1 MESNR
6 EVFIKMR
13 ESEYDE
19 IPNEIKERYFNSKNV
34 SKEVNDWAE
43 NMKDPTYANL
53 YKTMRET
60 KKHLS
65 EREFQLREERR
76 KHIIKKSVIS
86 VPNLTETN

>member
-1 MESNR
+1 MLESNR

-13 ESEYDE
+13 ESEYEE

-43 NMKDPTYANL
+43 NIKDPTYANL
-53 YKTMRET
+53 YKMARET

-65 EREFQLREERR
+65 EREYQLREERR
-76 KHIIKKSVIS
+76 KNNK
-86 VPNLTETN
+86 N